1 MNMSKSGV
9 KLKVPILTK
18 KILSPSSNTYLQMRN
33 NWYNFAA
40 TGFRM
45 PAIPLQPDPL
55 VHDLLTLQPVHVL
68 LSHLSEVV
76 DQRLQVG
83 LSGPGPGAVPEDES
97 KRTWGKL
104 RFSILVFRIFTGEMV
119 QMFKHVPLSKH
130 GEKRSGLRY
139 IFIVNAFF
147 LILFEYGKKGF
158 NKTFF
163 TGT

>member
-45 PAIPLQPDPL
+45 PAIPLQPNPL
-55 VHDLLTLQPVHVL
+55 IHNLLILQPVHVL

-119 QMFKHVPLSKH
+119 KKCLNMSHCPNM
-130 GEKRSGLRY
+130 EKRGQASG
-139 IFIVNAFF
+139 IF
-147 LILFEYGKKGF
+147 L
-158 NKTFF
+158 
-163 TGT
+163 